1 MRKKI
6 YFQLTVI
13 MIFCPFLL
21 LAQENVVTGIV
32 TDNTTGETLPGV
44 SIAIKGTTKGVIT
57 DINGTFQISANK
69 GETLIFSYVG
79 YNEQNVTVSNQKKLS
94 IRMESATL
102 GLDEVVVVGYGTQS
116 KRTMTSAISKVDGKT
131 LKSAPINTVGEGL
144 KGKIAGVRVYN
155 DNNTPGAEA
164 NFLIRGGS
172 SISQNNS
179 PLILIDGIERTTA
192 GINPNDIESIE
203 VLKDAASSAIY
214 GSRASNGV
222 VLITTKKGGKS
233 APRITFEASL
243 ANENVERMI
252 EYLDATQAVTI
263 MRDRWSTGPKPEKLY
278 LDGYAYSSGNT
289 SSSKFST
296 RYLQDGETIPDGWKS
311 VADPLDPSK
320 TLIFED
326 NNWSKTCFKNA
337 LWQNYYIGIDGG
349 NEKLSYVGSIG
360 YMKDSGVGVGTAF
373 DRFNARTNVNAQIRD
388 NLSFSANI
396 DYSQTNSEEYASQ
409 YQVISRGL
417 MTPPTQRKYWVSDN
431 EWYGTPTPG
440 PNASSPNPAFYS
452 YFNENSRKVNRL
464 GLVGSLDW
472 EILKGWHA
480 VGTASLFTSNNN
492 GDTFMKAN
500 PMNGTRKAT
509 TDMTDEQRKKLE
521 FYTNYSKTIADKHSF
536 SAMLGY
542 SYQRYLYKYVN
553 AATTGHSSDKIP
565 TLNGGSTFANA
576 TSIKQEDVNIGY
588 FGRFNYD
595 YQKKYLLTLTFRE
608 DGSSRFSKDN
618 RWGFFPGLS
627 IGWVMSDESFMK
639 NLDFISNFKWRISYG
654 QTGNNSIGYYDAL
667 GLYAIT
673 TSYNHNASTVSS
685 AMPNS
690 SLEWETS
697 TQLDLG
703 FDLGLLKNRIILGF
717 DYFNKTTD
725 NLITSKVLPNT
736 SGYNSI
742 LTNVGKVR
750 FRGFDAEI
758 TTRNIVKKDFTW
770 ETKFTI
776 TYVKNKVLQLP
787 DNGRDRN
794 RQGGYSVKMQDG
806 STYEFGGIAEGE
818 PLGRFYG
825 YKKDFIITTAEQ
837 AANARYDT
845 SSKGWDWTTQT
856 KMGVGKKTIGD
867 YEWKDLNGDNIINS
881 NDMYLLGNTIP
892 HTTGGLNNTFTYKGF
907 TLNIYL
913 DFALGH
919 SISNGYLQR
928 QMCNFMNGNTSL
940 PTEILKCWNVGDD
953 PNKAKYARFSG
964 NDSDELNKNFRDN
977 SDVFTQKADYLCI
990 REVSLQYEIPQIWL
1004 QKIGIKAATLSLAG
1018 NNLHYFTDV
1027 IGLSPEMGASSTYSG
1042 SFMTYPPIRKLSI
1055 GCKITL

>member
-1 MRKKI
+1 MRKI
-6 YFQLTVI
+6 FHFHLITFLL
-13 MIFCPFLL
+13 FCPFLL
-21 LAQENVVTGIV
+21 WAQEFNLSGVVV
-32 TDNTTGETLPGV
+32 DNTGETLPGV
-44 SIAIKGTTKGVIT
+44 SIAVKGTTRGVIT
-57 DINGTFQISANK
+57 DMNGAFQLKVSK
-69 GETLIFSYVG
+69 GETLVFSYVG
-79 YNEQNVTVSNQKKLS
+79 YDEQQILITNQKILN
-94 IRMESATL
+94 IRMEPTTM

-116 KRTMTSAISKVDGKT
+116 KRTVTSAISKVDGET
-131 LKSAPINTVGEGL
+131 LKATPINTVGEGL

-155 DNNTPGAEA
+155 ENNTPGAEA
-164 NFLIRGGS
+164 TFLIRGGS
-172 SISQNNS
+172 SISQSNS
-179 PLILIDGIERTTA
+179 PLILVDGVERSTA

-222 VLITTKKGGKS
+222 VLITTRKGKS
-233 APRITFEASL
+233 GAPRVTFEASF

-263 MRDRWSTGPKPEKLY
+263 MRDRWASGPSPEKLY

-289 SSSKFST
+289 DASKFST
-296 RYLQDGETIPDGWKS
+296 RYLRDGESIPAGWKS

-326 NNWSKTCFKNA
+326 NDWASTCFKNA
-337 LWQNYYIGIDGG
+337 LWQNYYVGIEGG
-349 NEKLSYVGSIG
+349 TEKLSYVGSIG

-373 DRFNARTNVNAQIRD
+373 DRFNVRTNVTAKIRE
-388 NLSFSANI
+388 NLTFSSNI

-417 MTPPTQRKYWVSDN
+417 MTPAVQRKYWVSDN

-440 PNASSPNPAFYS
+440 PNSSSPNPSFYS
-452 YFNENSRKVNRL
+452 YFNDNNQRTNRL

-472 EILKGWHA
+472 EVLKGWHA
-480 VGTASLFTSNNN
+480 VGTASLFTQNSH
-492 GDTFMKAN
+492 GDTFMRAN

-509 TDMTDEQRKKLE
+509 TNMTDEQRKKLE
-521 FYTNYSKTIADKHSF
+521 FYTSYTRTFADKHSI
-536 SAMLGY
+536 SAMVGY
-542 SYQRYLYKYVN
+542 SYQQYLYKYVY

-565 TLNGGSTFANA
+565 TLNGGSVYSDA
-576 TSIKQEDVNIGY
+576 TSTKQEDVNIGY
-588 FGRFNYD
+588 FGRLNYD
-595 YQKKYLLTLTFRE
+595 YLKRYMLTATFRE
-608 DGSSRFSKDN
+608 DGSSRFAKGN
-618 RWGFFPGLS
+618 QWGFFPGLS
-627 IGWVMSDESFMK
+627 VGWVMSDEPFMQ
-639 NLDFISNFKWRISYG
+639 NIGFISNLKWRGSYG

-673 TSYNHNASTVSS
+673 TSYDQSAATVSS
-685 AMPNS
+685 AMPNKA
-690 SLEWETS
+690 LEWETS

-703 FDLGLLKNRIILGF
+703 FDLGLFKNRIILGI
-717 DYFNKTTD
+717 DYFNKITD

-736 SGYNSI
+736 SGYGSI
-742 LTNVGKVR
+742 LTNLGKVR

-770 ETKFTI
+770 ESKFTI
-776 TYVKNKVLQLP
+776 TYVKNKVLKLP
-787 DNGRDRN
+787 ENGRDKN

-806 STYEFGGIAEGE
+806 TTKEFGGVAEGE

-825 YKKDFIITTAEQ
+825 YKKDFIITTPEQ

-845 SSKGWDWTTQT
+845 SSKGWDWTTKQ
-856 KMGVGKKTIGD
+856 KLGVGKKTIGD
-867 YEWKDLNGDNIINS
+867 YEWKDLNGDDIINS
-881 NDMYLLGNTIP
+881 NDMFLLGNTIP

-907 TLNIYL
+907 TLNVYL

-940 PTEILKCWNVGDD
+940 PAEILKCWNVGDD
-953 PNKAKYARFSG
+953 PSKAKYARFSG

-990 REVSLQYEIPQIWL
+990 REISLQYALPQAL
-1004 QKIGIKAATLSLAG
+1004 LAKIGLKGLVLTLAG
-1018 NNLHYFTDV
+1018 NNLHYFTEV
-1027 IGLSPEMGASSTYSG
+1027 IGLSPEVGASSTYSG
-1042 SFMTYPPIRKLSI
+1042 SFNTYPPIRKFSI
-1055 GCKITL
+1055 GCKVTL